1 MVKELKKVSV
11 DLKQYTDN
19 VFKKVL
25 TLKLFAIWYVYN
37 ESFNTNK
44 KERGG
49 GAYSCFKTNNEYWAQ
64 LKTFIP
70 ITIEQNETTLYN

>member
-25 TLKLFAIWYVYN
+25 TLKLFAIWYVFN

-64 LKTFIP
+64 LKTFYTDNNRTEWTYFI
-70 ITIEQNETTLYN
+70 

>member
-44 KERGG
+44 KEGG
-49 GAYSCFKTNNEYWAQ
+49 GGDIHV
-64 LKTFIP
+64 LKQTMNIEHNWRHFIP

>member
-37 ESFNTNK
+37 ESFYTNK
-44 KERGG
+44 KEREGG
-49 GAYSCFKTNNEYWAQ
+49 GGIFM
-64 LKTFIP
+64 F
-70 ITIEQNETTLYN
+70 